1 MVKFQWLKDNWT
13 QSEYNNTRATV
24 VQVII
29 LQPLLD
35 IDQSLNFQ
43 LLEYQRELRNTTA
56 PTTLTST
63 ATTSISR
70 RIVRAPSASHAALS
84 QASGYARF
92 NQLARSLSAP
102 TLPSSSNTQEDTDQV
117 TDPKEQERRAVEEDR
132 KVVEAE
138 ILAYEAAGILD
149 ENHPE
154 SKDFD
159 LLRYWQVRYLNDL
172 FYSKFMQ

>member
-1 MVKFQWLKDNWT
+1 M
-13 QSEYNNTRATV
+13 
-24 VQVII
+24 
-29 LQPLLD
+29 
-35 IDQSLNFQ
+35 
-43 LLEYQRELRNTTA
+43 A
-56 PTTLTST
+56 PTTPTST

-102 TLPSSSNTQEDTDQV
+102 TLPSRGSNTQEDTADQV
-117 TDPKEQERRAVEEDR
+117 TDPKEQERRAVEEDK
-132 KVVEAE
+132 KVIEAE

-154 SKDFD
+154 SEDLD
-159 LLRYWQVRYLNDL
+159 LLTRTWICSGIGRCVIPTISFIQNSYSSYSQSRLSIRCCGKSHWMFGYALRANFL
-172 FYSKFMQ
+172 FK